1 MKKEPIS
8 LTSLIISIISLIIG
22 CILCFNSSEGI
33 FKFIGYTVSGILIIV
48 GIVKM
53 LLYYRTKKKFPD
65 YASSDALTGG
75 MITLFGILIAI
86 FPESISITISILIGG
101 IVLFSGISRLILGLS
116 IKQIDQSGSKIFTWG
131 SVLMIILGVIIISG
145 KFINLLG
152 FFIVIY
158 SVSSLV
164 GYIYYTSQNKDYS
177 EVINNK
183 KVTKDMKNKEAR
195 EAVIEEDK

>member
-183 KVTKDMKNKEAR
+183 KVTKDMKNKEAKD
-195 EAVIEEDK
+195 AVIEEDK